1 VRRAG
6 ALAGLALAFFSTATA
21 ADEPRRFLA
30 ETSFYSLTG
39 DTLYVQ
45 GALVWAQ
52 NGVAADEGLRLRVA
66 AAASTWRDRDGRSV
80 PKAIEEFSLGA
91 RTRVAPELRLG
102 LQLGLQVRTEWL
114 ELPCGC
120 VVGLTDY
127 GALIA
132 AEALW
137 TPAPGFFAAL
147 DLRATAI
154 DSRLSATL
162 TTGWTTPLGVKIG
175 PQLGL
180 ERSNDGTAARAGIAL
195 TGIEL
200 FGGEV
205 ALAGGVGRS
214 DQGRSGLY
222 LSVYLA
228 RPF

>member
-1 VRRAG
+1 VLRAG
-6 ALAGLALAFFSTATA
+6 ALASFVLAFLSTVAR
-21 ADEPRRFLA
+21 ADEPRRFRA
-30 ETSFYSLTG
+30 ETSFYTLTG
-39 DTLYVQ
+39 DTLYAQ
-45 GALVWAQ
+45 AALVWAQ

-80 PKAIEEFSLGA
+80 PKAIEEFSAGA
-91 RTRVAPELRLG
+91 RTRVAPDLRLG
-102 LQLGLQVRTEWL
+102 LHVGLQVRTEWL

-120 VVGLTDY
+120 VVGVTDY

-137 TPAPGFFAAL
+137 TPSPGFFAAL
-147 DLRATAI
+147 DLRATAV

-162 TTGWTTPLGVKIG
+162 TTGWTTPLGVKLG

-180 ERSNDGTAARAGIAL
+180 ERSNEGTAARAGLAL
-195 TGIEL
+195 TGLEL

-214 DQGRSGLY
+214 DQGRTGLY
-222 LSVYLA
+222 VSVYLA
-228 RPF
+228 RAF